1 MLEFKVKNQHLILL
15 STDKMVVADSQDYL
29 KAKFTFSEDWDDV
42 IKIALFVRDETRIR
56 EALDENNTCTIPYQ
70 VLAGEGKFEVSV
82 IGNNQEN
89 ADNMVI
95 TSSVVMLDVK
105 RSGLLNGE
113 TFDESTAGLE
123 GGVLHTITGKITE
136 AQGKVDKAEAW
147 AESNTE
153 VEAGKYSAKH
163 HAEMAEAAFTRCNQ
177 LAQQFDDVVNGPH
190 YAYDNEGHLIFVYG
204 REVG

>member
-56 EALDENNTCTIPYQ
+56 EALDENNTCIIPYQ

-123 GGVLHTITGKITE
+123 GGVLHQINQN
-136 AQGKVDKAEAW
+136 ADR
-147 AESNTE
+147 
-153 VEAGKYSAKH
+153 
-163 HAEMAEAAFTRCNQ
+163 AEAAFTRCNQ